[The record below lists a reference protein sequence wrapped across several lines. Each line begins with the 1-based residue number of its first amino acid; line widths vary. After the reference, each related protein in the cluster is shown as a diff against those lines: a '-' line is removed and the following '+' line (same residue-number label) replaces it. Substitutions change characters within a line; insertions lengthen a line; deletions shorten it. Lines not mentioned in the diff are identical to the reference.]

1 MADLNLMNKRKKT
14 NKLKTFIDTCI
25 HVPYIRF
32 FLFVFFSRVTNIARR
47 GKLCNVF
54 YALKSLLTI
63 TYWIFCVLHILRCK
77 SDREKK
83 NKIVPKNTGFRVC

>member
-1 MADLNLMNKRKKT
+1 MYRI
-14 NKLKTFIDTCI
+14 F
-25 HVPYIRF
+25 V
-32 FLFVFFSRVTNIARR
+32 FLFGFFSRVTNITRR

-54 YALKSLLTI
+54 YALKSFLTI
-63 TYWIFCVLHILRCK
+63 AYWIFCVLHILRCK